1 AFGHGLTYT
10 SFDYG
15 TPQLSKSAVEPEE
28 TFSLSVDVTN
38 TGERDGE
45 EVVQLYMRDPV
56 SRTARPKKELRGFKR
71 VAIPAGQTVT
81 VTFTL
86 SPAQSATYDGGG
98 NWQVEAGRLDFMVG
112 PSSDRTSDMVS
123 IEVTEAAMTRV
134 PATAIETEV
143 SVQ

>member
-1 AFGHGLTYT
+1 M
-10 SFDYG
+10 
-15 TPQLSKSAVEPEE
+15 KN
-28 TFSLSVDVTN
+28 VD
-38 TGERDGE
+38 
-45 EVVQLYMRDPV
+45 Q
-56 SRTARPKKELRGFKR
+56 SRARPLGKGFQAPAGSITDPDLAARLRGFKR